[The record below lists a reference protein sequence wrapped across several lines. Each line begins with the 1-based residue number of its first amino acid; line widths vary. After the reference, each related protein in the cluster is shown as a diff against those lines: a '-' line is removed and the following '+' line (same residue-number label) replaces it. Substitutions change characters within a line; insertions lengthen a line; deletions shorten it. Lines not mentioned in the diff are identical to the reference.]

1 MLLNTSYIISAGFRP
16 ADLAVELFGW
26 SSIAFFIQALYL
38 HACPTII
45 VQSSLMYYYV
55 CQKNRDRR
63 VFSVV
68 CDRLDAANAEFG
80 RPHESNILRY
90 C

>member
-1 MLLNTSYIISAGFRP
+1 MVPARGFSSRTIWLVIDRICCTSIILTHMS
-16 ADLAVELFGW
+16 
-26 SSIAFFIQALYL
+26 YNN
-38 HACPTII
+38 II
-45 VQSSLMYYYV
+45 VQSSFVCYYV

-68 CDRLDAANAEFG
+68 CDHLDAANAEFG
-80 RPHESNILRY
+80 RQPEPDILRY